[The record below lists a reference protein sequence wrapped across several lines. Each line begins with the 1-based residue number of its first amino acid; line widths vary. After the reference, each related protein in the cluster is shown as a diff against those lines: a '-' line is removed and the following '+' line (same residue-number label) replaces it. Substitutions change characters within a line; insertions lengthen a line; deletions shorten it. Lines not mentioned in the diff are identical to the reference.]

1 MGLDRPT
8 AAEGTPCPV
17 RAGAAEG
24 VPMSDSDDVR
34 SWLEAR
40 RDDLLAELIGWVRIR
55 SVLGPP
61 EREVDLRRSAQWLAG
76 TLREVGFPTVEV
88 WPTAGAPTVFAE
100 WPASAPGAPTVLV
113 YSHHDV
119 RAAHDDTWEQTP
131 PFEPTL
137 REGRLYGRG
146 ASDAKGQVLAHLW
159 GLRALLAAGHDGPPV
174 TLKMLVEGE
183 EERGSPHLAE
193 LLEERRD
200 RVGADLVVV
209 SDTMLWAADAP
220 VVCTGIRGNLQAELQ
235 VMGPLTDIH
244 AGAVAGVAPSPILAL
259 AQLLDGLHDAD
270 GRVTIPGFYARVRL
284 RSDEERARLAEL
296 PWDEEAWTSRT
307 RTRS

>member
-1 MGLDRPT
+1 MCGRGAPMGD
-8 AAEGTPCPV
+8 A
-17 RAGAAEG
+17 
-24 VPMSDSDDVR
+24 DDVR
-34 SWLEAR
+34 DWLDAR

-61 EREVDLRRSAQWLAG
+61 ENAVDLRRSAQWLAG

-88 WPTAGAPTVFAE
+88 WPTAGAPAVFGE
-100 WPASAPGAPTVLV
+100 WPGAPPRAPTPVAPTVLV

-159 GLRALLAAGHDGPPV
+159 GLRAFLAQGHDGPPV

-193 LLEERRD
+193 LLGER
-200 RVGADLVVV
+200 
-209 SDTMLWAADAP
+209 
-220 VVCTGIRGNLQAELQ
+220 
-235 VMGPLTDIH
+235 
-244 AGAVAGVAPSPILAL
+244 
-259 AQLLDGLHDAD
+259 
-270 GRVTIPGFYARVRL
+270 
-284 RSDEERARLAEL
+284 
-296 PWDEEAWTSRT
+296 
-307 RTRS
+307 